1 MPVTVE
7 NHETFCYAASPT
19 TLAVRGDE
27 KLMFKRLYILVVL
40 VAAAAGCS
48 TAHYRQ
54 SADKDI
60 YDILGQKQQRV
71 HGQTNAFSIE
81 TPWSKRD
88 PHAIKAEEIIK
99 ERFTDNGKLQL
110 TLERAFQLAVTNSR
124 SYQLRREQLYL
135 SALSLT
141 GTRHLFEWKV
151 SSAEVDIGVTRS
163 TERRLNG
170 TSDASASL
178 SKLFQTGASLTASVA
193 NDLTLYLNGTPKVPT
208 LTLALTQPLLR
219 GAGADIAAE
228 ALTQAERD
236 VIYEVRSF
244 SHYQETFA
252 TDIVTTYYRLLQ
264 KKAAVRNAYDNY
276 LNLFRARERAEALAF
291 DRLPAFQVDQAR
303 QEEYKAKVAYI
314 AAVESYQTSLDS
326 FKQTLALPL
335 GTPIALDD
343 RALDELTQAGLLPL
357 PLDEQTGFEAAIK
370 YRLDLLNEIDKFE
383 DSKRKIVVAA
393 NQLLPNFDLITDAS
407 LSDLNYSNFDVSKY
421 SGNARLKINLP
432 FDRLSERN
440 AYRTTLINFEK
451 QIRSLA
457 TALDTA
463 RDNVRQGLRTL
474 DQTRQNYQ
482 IQQNALELAKRR
494 VESADLLLQAGR
506 AQIRDQLEAQQALV
520 AAQNAVT
527 AALVDYHAARLKM
540 LIDVG
545 ALRSGGERFWLR
557 DHPIPGGKPVIVPP
571 PVNGADREVIT
582 PDKLFGN

>member
-1 MPVTVE
+1 MSMRL
-7 NHETFCYAASPT
+7 HIL
-19 TLAVRGDE
+19 LA
-27 KLMFKRLYILVVL
+27 L

-54 SADKDI
+54 AADKEI

-71 HGQTNAFSIE
+71 HGRTNAFSIE

-99 ERFTDNGKLQL
+99 ERFTDSGKLQL

-124 SYQLRREQLYL
+124 AYQLRREQLYL

-141 GTRHLFEWKV
+141 GTRHQFEWKA
-151 SSAEVDIGVTRS
+151 SSASVDVGVTRD
-163 TERRLNG
+163 TDRRLNG
-170 TSDASASL
+170 TSDASATL
-178 SKLFQTGASLTASVA
+178 SKLFQTGTSFTASVA
-193 NDLTLYLNGTPKVPT
+193 NDLTLYFNGTPKVPSI
-208 LTLALTQPLLR
+208 TLALTQPLLR

-252 TDIVTTYYRLLQ
+252 ADIVTTYYRLLQ
-264 KKAAVRNAYDNY
+264 KKAVVRNAYENY

-314 AAVESYQTSLDS
+314 AAVEAYQSSLDAL
-326 FKQTLALPL
+326 KQTLALPL

-343 RALDELTQAGLLPL
+343 RALEELAQAGLLPL
-357 PLDEQTGFEAAIK
+357 PLDEQTGFDAAIK
-370 YRLDLLNEIDKFE
+370 HRLDLLNEIDKFE

-393 NQLLPNFDLITDAS
+393 NQLAPKLDLITDAS
-407 LSDLNYSNFDVSKY
+407 LANLNYSNFDVSKY
-421 SGNARLKINLP
+421 SGNAGLKLDLP

-440 AYRTTLINFEK
+440 AYRTSLINFEK

-457 TALDTA
+457 ASLDSA
-463 RDNVRQGLRTL
+463 RDNVRQGIRTL

-482 IQQNALELAKRR
+482 IQQNALDLAKRR

-520 AAQNAVT
+520 GAQNAVT

-545 ALRSGGERFWLR
+545 ALRSGSERFWLR
-557 DHPIPGGKPVIVPP
+557 DHPIPGAKPFVPP
-571 PVNGADREVIT
+571 PANGADKEVIT
-582 PDKLFGN
+582 PEKLFGN

>member
-1 MPVTVE
+1 MHAAAE
-7 NHETFCYAASPT
+7 NGEGFSRATSLTYPSARAKEELMSMRLHIL
-19 TLAVRGDE
+19 LA
-27 KLMFKRLYILVVL
+27 L

-54 SADKDI
+54 SADKEI

-71 HGQTNAFSIE
+71 HGRTNAFSIE

-99 ERFTDNGKLQL
+99 ERFTDSGKLQL

-124 SYQLRREQLYL
+124 AYQLRREQLYL

-141 GTRHLFEWKV
+141 GTRHQFEWKA
-151 SSAEVDIGVTRS
+151 SAASVDVGVARDTD
-163 TERRLNG
+163 RRVNG
-170 TSDASASL
+170 TSDASATL
-178 SKLFQTGASLTASVA
+178 SKLFQTGASFTANVA
-193 NDLTLYLNGTPKVPT
+193 NDLTLYFNGTPKVPSI
-208 LTLALTQPLLR
+208 TLALTQPLLR

-252 TDIVTTYYRLLQ
+252 ADIVTTYYRLLQ
-264 KKAAVRNAYDNY
+264 KKAVVRNAYENY

-314 AAVESYQTSLDS
+314 AAVEAYQSSLDAL
-326 FKQTLALPL
+326 KQTLALPL

-343 RALDELTQAGLLPL
+343 RALEELAQAGLLPL
-357 PLDEQTGFEAAIK
+357 PLDEQTGFDAAIK
-370 YRLDLLNEIDKFE
+370 HRLDLLNEIDKFE

-393 NQLLPNFDLITDAS
+393 NQLAPKLDLITDAS
-407 LSDLNYSNFDVSKY
+407 LANLSYSNFDVSKY
-421 SGNARLKINLP
+421 SGNAGLKLDLP

-440 AYRTTLINFEK
+440 AYRTSLINFEK

-457 TALDTA
+457 NSLDTA
-463 RDNVRQGLRTL
+463 RDNVRQGIRTL
-474 DQTRQNYQ
+474 DQARQNYQ
-482 IQQNALELAKRR
+482 IQQNALDLAKRR

-545 ALRSGGERFWLR
+545 ALRAGGERFWLR
-557 DHPIPGGKPVIVPP
+557 DHPIPGAKPFVPP
-571 PVNGADREVIT
+571 PANGADKEVIT
-582 PDKLFGN
+582 PEKLFGN